1 MYKLTVYISTQYN
14 HGLWNTYLSTCM
26 RLVGKLYIA
35 PFRLYCTLPLILHPP
50 ADNITLPLPCF

>member
-35 PFRLYCTLPLILHPP
+35 PFRLYCTLPPILHPP
-50 ADNITLPLPCF
+50 AYIAPSR